1 MKKFLVLLAIITS
14 LTNAFAQYADPN
26 FTIPA
31 SGYGSNGSHPVAVET
46 FNNVNFNGHTINIY
60 HPADVTTP
68 VPTIFYSHAYAGN
81 DPENIIGVLNFIA
94 SKGYAVV
101 FVPYQTLATVT
112 VPERYA
118 NLIAGFRKAAQN
130 YPEII
135 DTSKAGFLGH
145 SFGGAASFGISHEL
159 FTIDGWGQEGRF
171 IYALAQW
178 YAYNLTNDDLA
189 DYPDNT
195 KVLVEVFNEDTTND
209 YRMAIDVFNHLGVA
223 AAEKDFVAV
232 PSSTVNGY
240 TYQAIH
246 NMPNVS
252 AAFDALDYY
261 AYYRLLDALIDYS
274 FNGNTAGKNVAL
286 GHGSTEQVEMPGAMA
301 NLVSYANPAP
311 QYPQGNYEFPC
322 NNEEENP
329 RIDYCEA
336 TADRAEAATDDFV
349 LYPNPVK
356 DYLSISDANGTAL
369 NIKVYNSVGQEVAA
383 YTSLASKMV
392 VDVSSLKAGFY
403 LVSVNGITGKFIRQ

>member
-1 MKKFLVLLAIITS
+1 MKKFFILLAAITAFN
-14 LTNAFAQYADPN
+14 NANAQYADPN
-26 FTIPA
+26 FPMPT
-31 SGYGSNGSHPVAVET
+31 SGYGSNGTHPVAVET
-46 FNNVNFNGHTINIY
+46 FNNVNFTGHTINIY

-68 VPTIFYSHAYAGN
+68 VPTLFYSHAYGGN

-118 NLIAGFRKAAQN
+118 NLIAGFRKAAQEH
-130 YPEII
+130 PEII
-135 DTSKAGFLGH
+135 DTSKVGFLGH

-159 FTIDGWGQEGRF
+159 FTNDGWGQEGRF

-178 YAYNLTNDDLA
+178 YAYNLTNDNLNS
-189 DYPDNT
+189 YPDNT

-209 YRMAIDVFNHLGVA
+209 HRMAIDVFNHLGVA
-223 AAEKDFVAV
+223 SAEKDFVAV

-246 NMPNVS
+246 NLPNVS

-286 GHGSTEQVEMPGAMA
+286 GHGSAEQVEMPGAMA
-301 NLVSYANPAP
+301 NLVSYTNPAP

-322 NNEEENP
+322 DNEEENP
-329 RIDYCEA
+329 RIAYCEA
-336 TADRAEAATDDFV
+336 TAGVAEVTKRSIV
-349 LYPNPVK
+349 LYPNPAN
-356 DYLSISDANGTAL
+356 DYLAVSSTL
-369 NIKVYNSVGQEVAA
+369 T
-383 YTSLASKMV
+383 TSLSIRIYNNLGQQVGTYSSSQNEFTLNTAS
-392 VDVSSLKAGFY
+392 LQPGIYF
-403 LVSVNGITGKFIRQ
+403 LNVNGSIRKFIKL